1 MVAGNTRGEI
11 VYVGAAAGAEE
22 VVVAVGGHATQPAF
36 AVHGGDEDVG
46 VRVVHAPRVA
56 EHEEIDLLRVGESEV
71 DAMAVA
77 LGGVERASE

>member
-11 VYVGAAAGAEE
+11 VYVGSAGGAEVG
-22 VVVAVGGHATQPAF
+22 VVECGGHATLSAF
-36 AVHGGDEDVG
+36 AVQGGDENDG
-46 VRVVHAPRVA
+46 GRVVHASRVA